1 MIVLH
6 GRVYTFF
13 SILDFQSLFIILSCS
28 HRNLGAVERL
38 REIDP
43 NSFINGDFVIT
54 L

>member
-1 MIVLH
+1 MVVLR
-6 GRVYTFF
+6 RVYTFC
-13 SILDFQSLFIILSCS
+13 STRLSVYHSLFCS